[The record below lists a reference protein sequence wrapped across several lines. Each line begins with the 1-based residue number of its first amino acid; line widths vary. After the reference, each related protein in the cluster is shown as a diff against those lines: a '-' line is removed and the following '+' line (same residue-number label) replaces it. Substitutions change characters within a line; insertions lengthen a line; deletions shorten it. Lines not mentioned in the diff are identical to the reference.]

1 MPWVCH
7 PPSDQK
13 GGDSTGGTETP
24 LQWDF
29 ASVSPSE
36 AVPAGEKN
44 FPALFGTHTHSSW
57 CCLHRGTLTLRTLPS
72 RGRDCSSALVPW
84 DHRLELST

>member
-1 MPWVCH
+1 MPWGRH

-13 GGDSTGGTETP
+13 GGDRTGGTETP
-24 LQWDF
+24 LRWDF

-57 CCLHRGTLTLRTLPS
+57 CYLHRGTVGTLPS
-72 RGRDCSSALVPW
+72 RGRGRSSALVPW